1 MWVRGLGEKW
11 AMGIFALGDYWALIA
26 QSRTRSRK
34 RVNKSGATKT
44 SKLTVEMP
52 DSKKLF
58 ILRGAILDR
67 QWK

>member
-1 MWVRGLGEKW
+1 
-11 AMGIFALGDYWALIA
+11 
-26 QSRTRSRK
+26 
-34 RVNKSGATKT
+34 
-44 SKLTVEMP
+44 LTVEMP